1 MLTQRMIEAFRAV
14 VLNGSISEAAE
25 FLNVSQPAVS
35 RLIKDLEAEVGFLLF
50 DRRQGRVFTNDD
62 GLAFYEE
69 VHRAYIGLQRIS
81 RYAEQI
87 RNRETGTL
95 RIACLPAIGLSI
107 MPKVIAEFQELYPGV
122 RISFQVVR
130 STTVLQFLTSMRC
143 DIGIVESSFSAP
155 TIDEGPIF
163 GMDSVC
169 VVPPD
174 HPLSAAAVIRP
185 EDLAGESFISL
196 DADSKTRFKID
207 AIFDSAKVSRTM
219 LMETPLTS
227 MACSLVLE
235 GCGVSIVDPMTAS
248 NFVQQGLVV
257 RPFTPAA
264 EFSFRIL
271 NSIQISGTSLVADF
285 YEVFDRIFQKN
296 SMGDT
301 KELHSDN
308 PESTSLDRN

>member
-25 FLNVSQPAVS
+25 FLNISQPAVS
-35 RLIKDLEAEVGFLLF
+35 RLIKDLELEAGFLLF
-50 DRRQGRVFTNDD
+50 DRRKGRVFTNDD

-69 VHRAYIGLQRIS
+69 VHRAYIGLERIS
-81 RYAEQI
+81 RFAEQI

-107 MPKVIAEFQELYPGV
+107 MPKVIAKFQTLYPGI

-155 TIDEGPIF
+155 TVDEGPIF
-163 GMDSVC
+163 ELDSVC
-169 VVPPD
+169 VLPPG
-174 HPLSAAAVIRP
+174 HHLSECKIIRP
-185 EDLAGESFISL
+185 EDLAEESFISL

-207 AIFDSAKVSRTM
+207 AIFESAKVSRTM

-235 GCGVSIVDPMTAS
+235 GCGVSIVDPLTAS

-257 RPFTPAA
+257 RPFAPTA
-264 EFSFRIL
+264 EFSFRL
-271 NSIQISGTSLVADF
+271 LSSTQISGTSLVSDF
-285 YEVFDRIFQKN
+285 YQVFDRIL
-296 SMGDT
+296 S
-301 KELHSDN
+301 E
-308 PESTSLDRN
+308 

>member
-25 FLNVSQPAVS
+25 FLNISQPAVS
-35 RLIKDLEAEVGFLLF
+35 RLIKDLELEVGFLLF
-50 DRRQGRVFTNDD
+50 DRRKGRVFTNDD

-69 VHRAYIGLQRIS
+69 VHRAYIGLERIS
-81 RYAEQI
+81 RFAEQI

-107 MPKVIAEFQELYPGV
+107 MPKVIAKFQTLYPGI

-155 TIDEGPIF
+155 TVDEGPIF
-163 GMDSVC
+163 ELDSVC
-169 VVPPD
+169 VLPPG
-174 HPLSAAAVIRP
+174 HHLSECKIIRP
-185 EDLAGESFISL
+185 EDLADESFISL

-207 AIFDSAKVSRTM
+207 AIFESAKVSRTM

-235 GCGVSIVDPMTAS
+235 GCGVSIVDPLTAS

-257 RPFTPAA
+257 RPFAPTA
-264 EFSFRIL
+264 EFSFRL
-271 NSIQISGTSLVADF
+271 LSSTQISGTSLVGDF
-285 YEVFDRIFQKN
+285 YQVFDRIL
-296 SMGDT
+296 S
-301 KELHSDN
+301 E
-308 PESTSLDRN
+308 